1 MQNLR
6 LWRNCIKMIPAK
18 LIKDLEKIGFQLD
31 FPAYK
36 TNEGRIFDTLKADN
50 QRLFLAIPL
59 LLQYKFDYNIII
71 NKLASLNKQEADRL
85 TKQFNKILVITNKI
99 FILES
104 LNNYDIQKTIDIYS
118 IKEDTKDEEF
128 RHYYDS
134 FKDFSRK
141 TTDIEDERFRENI
154 KIRGKL
160 NINKSLSEIFSP
172 AKRRIME
179 KIFQHEK
186 LTNTELKY
194 YYKAISPLIHAILN
208 ESMDQYLRIIDSS
221 KKYY

>member
-1 MQNLR
+1 
-6 LWRNCIKMIPAK
+6 MIPAK

-36 TNEGRIFDTLKADN
+36 SNEDRIFEILKTNN

-59 LLQYKFDYNIII
+59 ILQYNFNYDIII
-71 NKLASLNKQEADRL
+71 NKLSSLNKGEADRL
-85 TKQFNKILVITNKI
+85 IRLFNKILTITNKI
-99 FILES
+99 FILEN
-104 LNNYDIQKTIDIYS
+104 LNNYDIQNTINKYS
-118 IKEDTKDEEF
+118 MKEDIKDEEF
-128 RHYYDS
+128 RYYYDS
-134 FKDFSRK
+134 FKDFSRR
-141 TTDIEDERFRENI
+141 TTDIKDERFRENI

-160 NINKSLSEIFSP
+160 DTNKSLSEIFSP

-194 YYKAISPLIHAILN
+194 YYKAVRPLIHAILN

>member
-1 MQNLR
+1 
-6 LWRNCIKMIPAK
+6 MIPAK

-31 FPAYK
+31 FPTYKFNEDRIFEILK
-36 TNEGRIFDTLKADN
+36 TNN

-59 LLQYKFDYNIII
+59 ILQYHFNYDIII
-71 NKLASLNKQEADRL
+71 NKLSSLNKNEADRL
-85 TKQFNKILVITNKI
+85 IKQFNKILIITNKI

-104 LNNYDIQKTIDIYS
+104 LNYDIQNTIDRYS
-118 IKEDTKDEEF
+118 IKEDIKDEEF
-128 RHYYDS
+128 KYYYDS
-134 FKDFSRK
+134 FKDFSRR
-141 TTDIEDERFRENI
+141 TTDIKDERFRENI
-154 KIRGKL
+154 KFRGKL
-160 NINKSLSEIFSP
+160 DTNKSISEIFSP

-194 YYKAISPLIHAILN
+194 YYRGIRPLMHAILN
-208 ESMDQYLRIIDSS
+208 ESMSQYLRIIDSS

>member
-1 MQNLR
+1 
-6 LWRNCIKMIPAK
+6 MIPAK
-18 LIKDLEKIGFQLD
+18 LIKDLEKMGFQLD

-36 TNEGRIFDTLKADN
+36 TNEDRLFEILKTNN

-59 LLQYKFDYNIII
+59 LLQNNFNYDQILNQ
-71 NKLASLNKQEADRL
+71 LSSLKKDKAL
-85 TKQFNKILVITNKI
+85 GLIKQFNKILGITNKI

-104 LNNYDIQKTIDIYS
+104 LNNQDIQHIIDRYS
-118 IKEDTKDEEF
+118 IQEEATDEEL

-134 FKDFSRK
+134 FKDFSRR
-141 TTDIEDERFRENI
+141 TTDREDEKFGENI

-194 YYKAISPLIHAILN
+194 YYKAIRPLIHAILN
-208 ESMDQYLRIIDSS
+208 ERMGQYLRIVDSS

>member
-1 MQNLR
+1 
-6 LWRNCIKMIPAK
+6 MIPAK

-31 FPAYK
+31 FPTYK
-36 TNEGRIFDTLKADN
+36 TNEDRIFDTLKTNN

-59 LLQYKFDYNIII
+59 ILQYNFNYDIII
-71 NKLASLNKQEADRL
+71 NKLSSLNKGEADRL
-85 TKQFNKILVITNKI
+85 IKQFNKILIITNKI
-99 FILES
+99 FILEN
-104 LNNYDIQKTIDIYS
+104 LNNYDIQNTINKYS
-118 IKEDTKDEEF
+118 MKEDIKDEEF
-128 RHYYDS
+128 RYYYDS
-134 FKDFSRK
+134 FKDFSRR
-141 TTDIEDERFRENI
+141 TTDIKDERFRENI

-160 NINKSLSEIFSP
+160 DTNKSLSEIFSP

-208 ESMDQYLRIIDSS
+208 ESMDQYLRIVDSS

>member
-1 MQNLR
+1 
-6 LWRNCIKMIPAK
+6 MIPAK

-31 FPAYK
+31 FPTYKSNEDRIFEILK
-36 TNEGRIFDTLKADN
+36 TNN

-59 LLQYKFDYNIII
+59 ILQYHFDYDIII
-71 NKLASLNKQEADRL
+71 NKLSSLNKDEADRL
-85 TKQFNKILVITNKI
+85 IKQFNKILIITNKI
-99 FILES
+99 FTLES
-104 LNNYDIQKTIDIYS
+104 LNYDIQNTIDRYS
-118 IKEDTKDEEF
+118 IKEDIKDEEF
-128 RHYYDS
+128 KYYYDS
-134 FKDFSRK
+134 FKDFSRR
-141 TTDIEDERFRENI
+141 TTDIKDERFRENI

-160 NINKSLSEIFSP
+160 DTNKSLSEIFSP

-194 YYKAISPLIHAILN
+194 YYRGIRPLMHAILN
-208 ESMDQYLRIIDSS
+208 ESMSQYLRIIDSS

>member
-1 MQNLR
+1 
-6 LWRNCIKMIPAK
+6 MIPAK

-36 TNEGRIFDTLKADN
+36 SNEDRIFEILKTNN

-59 LLQYKFDYNIII
+59 ILQYNFNYDIII
-71 NKLASLNKQEADRL
+71 SKLSSLNKGEADRL
-85 TKQFNKILVITNKI
+85 IKQFNKILTITNKI

-104 LNNYDIQKTIDIYS
+104 LNNYDIQNTLNKYPIREGI
-118 IKEDTKDEEF
+118 KDEEF
-128 RHYYDS
+128 KYYYDS
-134 FKDFSRK
+134 FKDFSRR
-141 TTDIEDERFRENI
+141 TADTEDERFGENI
-154 KIRGKL
+154 KLRGKL

-208 ESMDQYLRIIDSS
+208 ESMNQYLRIIDSS
-221 KKYY
+221 KKYSGATK

>member
-1 MQNLR
+1 
-6 LWRNCIKMIPAK
+6 MIPAK

-31 FPAYK
+31 FPTYKSNEDRIFEILK
-36 TNEGRIFDTLKADN
+36 TNN

-59 LLQYKFDYNIII
+59 ILQYHFDYDMII
-71 NKLASLNKQEADRL
+71 NKLSSLNKNEADRL
-85 TKQFNKILVITNKI
+85 IKQFNKILIITNKI
-99 FILES
+99 FTLES
-104 LNNYDIQKTIDIYS
+104 LNYDIQNTIDRYS
-118 IKEDTKDEEF
+118 IKEDIKDEEF
-128 RHYYDS
+128 KYYYDS
-134 FKDFSRK
+134 FKDFSRR
-141 TTDIEDERFRENI
+141 TTDIKDERFRENI
-154 KIRGKL
+154 KFRGKL
-160 NINKSLSEIFSP
+160 DTNKSLSEIFSP

>member
-1 MQNLR
+1 
-6 LWRNCIKMIPAK
+6 MIQAK

-31 FPAYK
+31 FPTYKSNEDRIFEILK
-36 TNEGRIFDTLKADN
+36 TNN

-59 LLQYKFDYNIII
+59 ILQYHFDYDTII
-71 NKLASLNKQEADRL
+71 NKLSSLNKNEADRL
-85 TKQFNKILVITNKI
+85 IKQFNKILIITNKI
-99 FILES
+99 FSLES
-104 LNNYDIQKTIDIYS
+104 LNYDIQNTIDRYS
-118 IKEDTKDEEF
+118 IQEDIKDEEF
-128 RHYYDS
+128 KYYYDS
-134 FKDFSRK
+134 FKDFSRR

-154 KIRGKL
+154 KLRGKL

-172 AKRRIME
+172 AKRRIMG
-179 KIFQHEK
+179 KIFQHEE

-208 ESMDQYLRIIDSS
+208 ESMSQYLRIIDSS

>member
-1 MQNLR
+1 
-6 LWRNCIKMIPAK
+6 MIPAK

-31 FPAYK
+31 FPTYK
-36 TNEGRIFDTLKADN
+36 TNEDRLFEILKTNN

-59 LLQYKFDYNIII
+59 LLQYPFAYDITI
-71 NKLASLNKQEADRL
+71 NKLSSLNKDDADRL
-85 TKQFNKILVITNKI
+85 IKQFNKILIITNKI

-104 LNNYDIQKTIDIYS
+104 LNNYDIQNTIDRYS
-118 IKEDTKDEEF
+118 IKEDIKDEEF
-128 RHYYDS
+128 RYYYDS

-141 TTDIEDERFRENI
+141 TTDIEDEKFRENI
-154 KIRGKL
+154 KLRGKL

-172 AKRRIME
+172 AKLRIMG

-194 YYKAISPLIHAILN
+194 YYRAIRPLIHAILN
-208 ESMDQYLRIIDSS
+208 ESMEQYLRIIDSS

>member
-1 MQNLR
+1 
-6 LWRNCIKMIPAK
+6 MIPAK

-31 FPAYK
+31 FPTYK
-36 TNEGRIFDTLKADN
+36 TNEDRLFEILKTNN

-59 LLQYKFDYNIII
+59 LLQYHFDYDATI
-71 NKLASLNKQEADRL
+71 NKLSSLNKHDADRL
-85 TKQFNKILVITNKI
+85 IKQFNKILIITNKI

-104 LNNYDIQKTIDIYS
+104 LNNYDTQNTIDKYS
-118 IKEDTKDEEF
+118 IKEEIKDEEF
-128 RHYYDS
+128 RYYHDS
-134 FKDFSRK
+134 FKDFSKR
-141 TTDIEDERFRENI
+141 TTDIEDGRFRENI
-154 KIRGKL
+154 KLRGKL
-160 NINKSLSEIFSP
+160 NINKSLSRIFSP
-172 AKRRIME
+172 AKLRIME

-194 YYKAISPLIHAILN
+194 YYKAISPLIGAILN

>member
-1 MQNLR
+1 
-6 LWRNCIKMIPAK
+6 MIPAK

-36 TNEGRIFDTLKADN
+36 SNEDRIFEILKTNN

-59 LLQYKFDYNIII
+59 ILQYNFNYDIII
-71 NKLASLNKQEADRL
+71 SKLSSLNKGEADRL
-85 TKQFNKILVITNKI
+85 IKQFNKILTITNKI

-104 LNNYDIQKTIDIYS
+104 LNNYDIQNTLNKYPIREGI
-118 IKEDTKDEEF
+118 KDEEF
-128 RHYYDS
+128 KYYYDS
-134 FKDFSRK
+134 FKDFSRR
-141 TTDIEDERFRENI
+141 TADTEDERFGENI
-154 KIRGKL
+154 KLRGKL

-194 YYKAISPLIHAILN
+194 YYKAVRPLIHAILN

>member
-1 MQNLR
+1 
-6 LWRNCIKMIPAK
+6 MIPAK

-36 TNEGRIFDTLKADN
+36 TNEDRIFDTLKTNN

-59 LLQYKFDYNIII
+59 ILQYNFNYDIII
-71 NKLASLNKQEADRL
+71 NKLSSLNKNEADRL
-85 TKQFNKILVITNKI
+85 IKQFNKILIITNKI

-104 LNNYDIQKTIDIYS
+104 LNNYDIQNTIDRYS
-118 IKEDTKDEEF
+118 IKEDIKDEEF
-128 RHYYDS
+128 KYYYDS
-134 FKDFSRK
+134 FKDFSRR
-141 TTDIEDERFRENI
+141 TTDIKDERFRENI
-154 KIRGKL
+154 KFRGKL
-160 NINKSLSEIFSP
+160 DTNKSISEIFSP

-194 YYKAISPLIHAILN
+194 YYRGISPLIHAILN
-208 ESMDQYLRIIDSS
+208 ESMSQYLRIIDSS

>member
-1 MQNLR
+1 
-6 LWRNCIKMIPAK
+6 MIPAK

-36 TNEGRIFDTLKADN
+36 TNEDRIFEILRTNN

-59 LLQYKFDYNIII
+59 LLQYNFNYDIII
-71 NKLASLNKQEADRL
+71 NKLSSLNKDEADRL
-85 TKQFNKILVITNKI
+85 TKQFNKILIITNKI

-104 LNNYDIQKTIDIYS
+104 LNNYGIQKTIGIHS
-118 IKEDTKDEEF
+118 IKEGIKDEEF
-128 RHYYDS
+128 RYYYDS

-141 TTDIEDERFRENI
+141 TADIEDERFRENI
-154 KIRGKL
+154 RLRGKL

-179 KIFQHEK
+179 KIFHHEK

>member
-1 MQNLR
+1 
-6 LWRNCIKMIPAK
+6 MIPAK

-31 FPAYK
+31 FPTYKSNEDRIFEILK
-36 TNEGRIFDTLKADN
+36 TNN

-59 LLQYKFDYNIII
+59 LLQYHFDYNIII
-71 NKLASLNKQEADRL
+71 NKLSSLNKHETDRL
-85 TKQFNKILVITNKI
+85 IKQFNKIIIITNKT

-104 LNNYDIQKTIDIYS
+104 LNNNDIQNTIDRYS
-118 IKEDTKDEEF
+118 IKEEIKDEEF
-128 RHYYDS
+128 EYYYDS
-134 FKDFSRK
+134 FKDFSRR
-141 TTDIEDERFRENI
+141 TTDIKDERIKENI
-154 KIRGKL
+154 KLRGKL

-194 YYKAISPLIHAILN
+194 YYKAIGPLIRAILN
-208 ESMDQYLRIIDSS
+208 ESMGQYLRIIDSS

>member
-1 MQNLR
+1 
-6 LWRNCIKMIPAK
+6 MIPAK

-31 FPAYK
+31 FPTYKSNEDRIFEILK
-36 TNEGRIFDTLKADN
+36 TNN
-50 QRLFLAIPL
+50 QRLLLAIPL
-59 LLQYKFDYNIII
+59 LLQYHFDYGIII
-71 NKLASLNKQEADRL
+71 SKLSSLNKHDADRL
-85 TKQFNKILVITNKI
+85 IKQFNKILIITNKI

-104 LNNYDIQKTIDIYS
+104 LNNYDVQNTIDRYS
-118 IKEDTKDEEF
+118 LKEDIKDEEF
-128 RHYYDS
+128 RYYYDS
-134 FKDFSRK
+134 FKDFSRR
-141 TTDIEDERFRENI
+141 TTDIEDEKLRENI
-154 KIRGKL
+154 KLRGKL

-194 YYKAISPLIHAILN
+194 YYRAIRPLIHAILN
-208 ESMDQYLRIIDSS
+208 ESMDKYLRIIDSS

>member
-1 MQNLR
+1 
-6 LWRNCIKMIPAK
+6 MIPAK
-18 LIKDLEKIGFQLD
+18 LIKDLEKMGFQLD

-36 TNEGRIFDTLKADN
+36 TNEDRIFDTLKTNN

-59 LLQYKFDYNIII
+59 ILQYHFDYGIII
-71 NKLASLNKQEADRL
+71 NKLSSLNKNEADRL
-85 TKQFNKILVITNKI
+85 TKQFNKILIITNKI
-99 FILES
+99 FTLEN
-104 LNNYDIQKTIDIYS
+104 LNYDIQNTIDRYS
-118 IKEDTKDEEF
+118 IKEDIKDEEF
-128 RHYYDS
+128 GYYYDS

-141 TTDIEDERFRENI
+141 TADIEDEKFRENI
-154 KIRGKL
+154 KFRGKL

-172 AKRRIME
+172 AKLRIME

-194 YYKAISPLIHAILN
+194 YYRGISPLIHAILN

>member
-1 MQNLR
+1 
-6 LWRNCIKMIPAK
+6 MIPAK

-36 TNEGRIFDTLKADN
+36 TNEDRIFDTLKTNN

-59 LLQYKFDYNIII
+59 LLQYHFDYDIII

-85 TKQFNKILVITNKI
+85 TKQFNKILIITNKI

-141 TTDIEDERFRENI
+141 TADIEDERFKENI
-154 KIRGKL
+154 KLRGKL

-179 KIFQHEK
+179 KIFQHEE

-194 YYKAISPLIHAILN
+194 YYRGIRPLIHAILN
-208 ESMDQYLRIIDSS
+208 ESMGQYLRIIDSS

>member
-1 MQNLR
+1 MKSAFQFFKESLEAVLGEKENFGRGKSL
-6 LWRNCIKMIPAK
+6 LGKKINF
-18 LIKDLEKIGFQLD
+18 DLNVNELSIIDQKIAG
-31 FPAYK
+31 Y
-36 TNEGRIFDTLKADN
+36 
-50 QRLFLAIPL
+50 
-59 LLQYKFDYNIII
+59 
-71 NKLASLNKQEADRL
+71 LNFI
-85 TKQFNKILVITNKI
+85 KQFNKILIITNKI

-104 LNNYDIQKTIDIYS
+104 LNNRNIQNMIDQYS
-118 IKEDTKDEEF
+118 IKEDIKDEEF
-128 RHYYDS
+128 RYYYDS

-221 KKYY
+221 KKYSGATK

>member
-1 MQNLR
+1 
-6 LWRNCIKMIPAK
+6 MIPAK

-36 TNEGRIFDTLKADN
+36 TNEDRIFDTLKTNN

-59 LLQYKFDYNIII
+59 ILQYNFDYDIII
-71 NKLASLNKQEADRL
+71 NKLSSLNKDEADRL
-85 TKQFNKILVITNKI
+85 IEQFNKILIITNKI
-99 FILES
+99 FTLES
-104 LNNYDIQKTIDIYS
+104 LNNYDIQNTINKHS
-118 IKEDTKDEEF
+118 IKENIKDEEF
-128 RHYYDS
+128 RYYYDS

-141 TTDIEDERFRENI
+141 TAGIEDEKFRENI
-154 KIRGKL
+154 KFRGKL
-160 NINKSLSEIFSP
+160 DTNKSLSEIFSP
-172 AKRRIME
+172 AKLRIME

-194 YYKAISPLIHAILN
+194 YYRGISPLIHAILN

>member
-1 MQNLR
+1 
-6 LWRNCIKMIPAK
+6 MIPAK

-36 TNEGRIFDTLKADN
+36 TNEDRIFEILKADN
-50 QRLFLAIPL
+50 QRLLLAIPL
-59 LLQYKFDYNIII
+59 LLQNHFDYGIII
-71 NKLASLNKQEADRL
+71 SKLSSLNNADRL
-85 TKQFNKILVITNKI
+85 IKQFNKILAITNKI

-104 LNNYDIQKTIDIYS
+104 MNNPDVQNAIGRHS
-118 IKEDTKDEEF
+118 IKEDIKDEEF
-128 RHYYDS
+128 AYYYDS

-141 TTDIEDERFRENI
+141 TADIEDERLRENI
-154 KIRGKL
+154 RLRGRL

-194 YYKAISPLIHAILN
+194 YYRAIRPLIHAILN
-208 ESMDQYLRIIDSS
+208 ESMGQYLRIIDSS

>member
-1 MQNLR
+1 
-6 LWRNCIKMIPAK
+6 MIPAK

-31 FPAYK
+31 FPTYK
-36 TNEGRIFDTLKADN
+36 SNEDRIFDTLKTNN

-59 LLQYKFDYNIII
+59 ILQYNFNYDIII
-71 NKLASLNKQEADRL
+71 NKLSSLNKDEADRL
-85 TKQFNKILVITNKI
+85 IEQFNKILIITNKI
-99 FILES
+99 FTLES
-104 LNNYDIQKTIDIYS
+104 LNNYDIQNTINKHS
-118 IKEDTKDEEF
+118 IKENIKDEEF
-128 RHYYDS
+128 RYYYDS

-141 TTDIEDERFRENI
+141 TAGIEDEKFRENI
-154 KIRGKL
+154 KFRGKL
-160 NINKSLSEIFSP
+160 NTNKSLSEIFSP

-194 YYKAISPLIHAILN
+194 YYRGIRPLMHAILN
-208 ESMDQYLRIIDSS
+208 ESMSEYLRIIDSS

>member
-1 MQNLR
+1 
-6 LWRNCIKMIPAK
+6 MIPAK

-36 TNEGRIFDTLKADN
+36 TNEDRIFDTLKTNN
-50 QRLFLAIPL
+50 QRIFLAIPL
-59 LLQYKFDYNIII
+59 LLQYHFDYDIII

-85 TKQFNKILVITNKI
+85 TKQFNKILIISNKI
-99 FILES
+99 FTLES
-104 LNNYDIQKTIDIYS
+104 LNYDIQNTIDRYS
-118 IKEDTKDEEF
+118 IKEDIKDEEF
-128 RHYYDS
+128 KYYYDS

-194 YYKAISPLIHAILN
+194 YYRAISPLIRAILN
-208 ESMDQYLRIIDSS
+208 ESMDQYLRIIYSS